1 MKTHG
6 FWDQL
11 LGSRQSWR
19 CRQLTWPASKVKCHS
34 VKLCSGF
41 LCVFVYHKFKLF
53 SVTSKIQ
60 GSFSSFSPQ
69 REWLQVALLC
79 ATSQHPGKIWWWYGD
94 GDNYPLKIRHD
105 VDNVDDDDDE
115 EEAGGYGV
123 ITLNHGIVWMSSR
136 LRILWSISLQNLVVV
151 IINNHHCLQFF
162 RRGELKKVLVIF
174 VTLVEF
180 LFTIYCFS
188 QSRLDDSFFD
198 NHHGQHHHRH
208 RMVFVMGSEMS
219 TIIIIHHQPSSLLQG
234 SPENG
239 FCGGLWDGN
248 LGGELQ
254 GLPPVHNLR
263 GESKSDQM
271 SSAKNVVYHL

>member
-1 MKTHG
+1 M
-6 FWDQL
+6 
-11 LGSRQSWR
+11 
-19 CRQLTWPASKVKCHS
+19 
-34 VKLCSGF
+34 
-41 LCVFVYHKFKLF
+41 
-53 SVTSKIQ
+53 TSKIQ

-198 NHHGQHHHRH
+198 NHHGQPHNSH

-219 TIIIIHHQPSSLLQG
+219 SILTIIINHYHYCQAHLRMVFVAGSEMGTSGGNSKVSLQFITWEG
-234 SPENG
+234 ISNQIR
-239 FCGGLWDGN
+239 W
-248 LGGELQ
+248 
-254 GLPPVHNLR
+254 VWR
-263 GESKSDQM
+263 RM
-271 SSAKNVVYHL
+271 